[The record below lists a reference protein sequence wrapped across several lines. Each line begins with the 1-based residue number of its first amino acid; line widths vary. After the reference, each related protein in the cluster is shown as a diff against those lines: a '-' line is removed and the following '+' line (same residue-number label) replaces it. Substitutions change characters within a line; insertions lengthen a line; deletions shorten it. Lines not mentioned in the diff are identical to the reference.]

1 MTCALAAVA
10 NPVQAFR
17 AVTTLRTALKLSS
30 VVLVTSLFGFVGG
43 CKKPDYP
50 ACKKDK
56 HCKADLGETCVDGS
70 CQNCK
75 TDAECVD
82 KGPEGQTPWVCHEF
96 RCMDPAE
103 AAATGSSGDGE
114 MGAPC
119 TQKTDCFGGL
129 VCTAGACSA
138 CSDDI
143 ECSPGTC
150 ELATGR
156 CSASGQCQTDDEC
169 PMDEICD
176 GGMCVFSGD
185 MGGDGSGDGPCG
197 VDAIFFAF
205 DSDKL
210 TPQAE
215 ESLTTAAEC
224 IINENRGIY
233 LEAHAD
239 SLGTEEYNI
248 LLTERRGQ
256 SVKGK
261 LSEKGV
267 PGELMQV
274 IAKGSLEATGAN
286 ESERSKDRRVELIW
300 Q

>member
-1 MTCALAAVA
+1 M
-10 NPVQAFR
+10 
-17 AVTTLRTALKLSS
+17 
-30 VVLVTSLFGFVGG
+30 GMVGG
-43 CKKPDYP
+43 CKKPEYP

-56 HCKADLGETCVDGS
+56 HCKVDAGEKCVDGS
-70 CQNCK
+70 CQNCQ

-82 KGPEGQTPWVCHEF
+82 KGPAGAAAWVCHEF

-103 AAATGSSGDGE
+103 AAALANGAGGDGE
-114 MGAPC
+114 LGSPC
-119 TQKTDCFGGL
+119 AQKTDCYGGL
-129 VCTAGACSA
+129 VCSAGACAA

-156 CSASGQCQTDDEC
+156 CSAAGQCQTDDQC

-185 MGGDGSGDGPCG
+185 YGGDGAGNGPCG
-197 VDAIFFAF
+197 VDSIFFGF
-205 DSDKL
+205 DSNQL

-215 ESLTTAAEC
+215 EKLTTAAEC
-224 IINENRGIY
+224 IINENRSIF

-239 SLGTEEYNI
+239 ALGTEEYNI

-256 SVKGK
+256 SVKGA

-267 PGELMQV
+267 PAELLQV
-274 IAKGSLEATGAN
+274 IAKGALEAAGST
-286 ESERSKDRRVELIW
+286 ESERSKDRRVDLIW

>member
-1 MTCALAAVA
+1 VA
-10 NPVQAFR
+10 NPVQASR

-30 VVLVTSLFGFVGG
+30 VVLATALMGLAGG
-43 CKKPDYP
+43 CKKPEYP

-56 HCKADLGETCVDGS
+56 HCKVELGETCVDGS

-82 KGPEGQTPWVCHEF
+82 KTPDGQSPWVCHEF

-103 AAATGSSGDGE
+103 AAALADGASGDGE

-119 TQKTDCFGGL
+119 AQKTDCFGGL
-129 VCTAGACSA
+129 VCSAGACSA

-156 CSASGQCQTDDEC
+156 CSASGECQTDDQC

-185 MGGDGSGDGPCG
+185 YGGDGEGNGPCG
-197 VDAIFFAF
+197 IDAVFFAF
-205 DSDKL
+205 DSDSL
-210 TPQAE
+210 TPQAQ

-239 SLGTEEYNI
+239 SMGTEEYNI

-256 SVKGK
+256 SVKGL

-267 PGELMQV
+267 PGELLQV
-274 IAKGSLEATGAN
+274 IAKGSLEAAGSN

>member
-1 MTCALAAVA
+1 M
-10 NPVQAFR
+10 QASR
-17 AVTTLRTALKLSS
+17 AVTSLRTALKLSS
-30 VVLVTSLFGFVGG
+30 VVLATSLLGFVGG
-43 CKKPDYP
+43 CKKPEYP
-50 ACKKDK
+50 QCKKDK
-56 HCKADLGETCVDGS
+56 HCKQDLGETCVDGT

-75 TDAECVD
+75 TDEECAG
-82 KGPEGQTPWVCHEF
+82 KGPEGSAWVCHEF

-103 AAATGSSGDGE
+103 AAADGSGAGGDGE
-114 MGAPC
+114 LGAPC
-119 TQKTDCFGGL
+119 AQKTDCFGGL

-143 ECSPGTC
+143 ECSPSTC

-156 CSASGQCQTDDEC
+156 CAAAGQCQTDDQC

-185 MGGDGSGDGPCG
+185 YGEGGEGDGPCG
-197 VDAIFFAF
+197 VDAVFFAF
-205 DSDKL
+205 DSDAL

-224 IINENRGIY
+224 IINENRAIY

-239 SLGTEEYNI
+239 SMGTEEYNI

-267 PGELMQV
+267 PAELLQV
-274 IAKGSLEATGAN
+274 IAKGSLEAAGSN

>member
-1 MTCALAAVA
+1 MA
-10 NPVQAFR
+10 NPVQACR

-30 VVLVTSLFGFVGG
+30 VVVFATALLGFAGG
-43 CKKPDYP
+43 CKKPEYP

-56 HCKADLGETCVDGS
+56 HCKADLGETCQDGT

-75 TDAECVD
+75 TDAECVG
-82 KGPEGQTPWVCHEF
+82 KAPEGAAEWVCHEF

-103 AAATGSSGDGE
+103 AAALGSGGGGDGE
-114 MGAPC
+114 MGSPC

-138 CSDDI
+138 CNDDI
-143 ECSPGTC
+143 ECSPSTC

-156 CSASGQCQTDDEC
+156 CAAAGQCQTDDQC

-185 MGGDGSGDGPCG
+185 FGGDGAGQGPCG
-197 VDAIFFAF
+197 IDAVFFAF
-205 DSDKL
+205 DSDQL

-215 ESLTTAAEC
+215 ENLTTAAEC
-224 IINENRGIY
+224 IINDGRGIY

-239 SLGTEEYNI
+239 AMGTEEYNI

-256 SVKGK
+256 SVKGA
-261 LSEKGV
+261 LTQKGV
-267 PGELMQV
+267 SAELMQV
-274 IAKGSLEATGAN
+274 IAKGSLEAAGQN